1 MKKNEI
7 VIQTLNNFKLPTYEE
22 IPNVGLYLDQVTKYI
37 NSFLEEYDEMNV
49 TPSMISNYVKL
60 KLISKANKKTYSR
73 DQIAGFI
80 FIVFAKTV
88 LSMNH
93 IQYLL
98 RLQQEKYSTKEAY
111 SYFRDELLKEINL
124 FCSNE
129 RNDIGEE
136 KVEEKRMLHYVV
148 VTIAHKMYLDCYF
161 RETEVS
167 KD

>member
-1 MKKNEI
+1 MEKNKI
-7 VIQTLNNFKLPTYEE
+7 VTQALNSFKLPTYEE
-22 IPNVGLYLDQVTKYI
+22 IPDVGLYLDQVTKYI
-37 NSFLEEYDEMNV
+37 NSYLEEFSEMRV

-98 RLQQEKYSTKEAY
+98 HLQEDKYSTCDAY
-111 SYFRDELLKEINL
+111 SYFRTELLNAISL
-124 FCSNE
+124 FCSNK
-129 RNDIGEE
+129 RNELTTE

-161 RETEVS
+161 RETEEA